1 MDDLRQHMRRR
12 LFWER
17 YYPEAAGENDRFLDA
32 LKTRIAEYGVGTVFM
47 ISSEDVDADK
57 YLSLVG
63 MLESLGMRVRNIH
76 LSLAEESLFTG
87 MVKVLDEIVGKFTSE
102 SCLVLSYGRS
112 LAPLLVACYNV
123 RAGESP
129 SKAINRV
136 RAIDDAC
143 LRNTE
148 EKLFVYTFGKRIHP
162 NDGDREMNTEDLLP
176 WSDE

>member
-1 MDDLRQHMRRR
+1 MEN
-12 LFWER
+12 ER
-17 YYPEAAGENDRFLDA
+17 FSDA
-32 LKTRIAEYGVGTVFM
+32 LKHRIDDYGVGTVFI
-47 ISSEDVDADK
+47 ISSEEVDAEK
-57 YLSLVG
+57 YLFLVG

-87 MVKVLDEIVGKFTSE
+87 MVKVLDEIVGRFTSE

-136 RAIDDAC
+136 RAFDAAC
-143 LRNTE
+143 LRDAE
-148 EKLFVYTFGKRIHP
+148 EKLFVFTFGKRIHST
-162 NDGDREMNTEDLLP
+162 DGDRERDSEDLLP
-176 WSDE
+176 WSDG

>member
-1 MDDLRQHMRRR
+1 MDDLRQHSRRR

-17 YYPEAAGENDRFLDA
+17 YAPEAAGENVRDLDA
-32 LKTRIAEYGVGTVFM
+32 LKLRIDEYGVGTVFI
-47 ISSEDVDADK
+47 ISSEDVDAEK
-57 YLSLVG
+57 YLSLVE

-76 LSLAEESLFTG
+76 LSLSEETLFTG

-129 SKAINRV
+129 SKAISRV
-136 RAIDDAC
+136 RAIDNAC

-148 EKLFVYTFGKRIHP
+148 EKLFVYTFGKRMHS
-162 NDGDREMNTEDLLP
+162 DEGDREMDTEELLP
-176 WSDE
+176 WRDE